1 MAFIRVL
8 TRSDGT
14 LAHKIVWRDAQTKKQ
29 SSFTT
34 DSETEAELI
43 KRLLDANGQSFNLAN
58 KAVAEQ
64 RSHSP
69 SVNTVI
75 EGYLGELTGIES
87 ATKRDYER
95 MWKNH
100 IHNSIGTKKIEFVDK
115 AAVIK
120 WFESIDR
127 SPKTKKNVH
136 AVLSSAFKWAIEE
149 GHMKENPA
157 VGVSSPRGSMQPR
170 EAVFLSREE
179 VDQIINQIGDY
190 GLFIELLA
198 GAGLRYNEATALRRR
213 DLIQTDPDHFSID
226 VTRAWKNTIHGF
238 QIGSPKTRSSLRRVT
253 LSRDLSIKVQSL
265 VQKLKYDEL
274 VFTKPSGSYLRA
286 GYFYTYHWE
295 PALTHLLATGQL
307 LKRPRVHDL
316 RHTHASWLIDAGVPL
331 PVIQK
336 RLGHSSISVTV
347 DTYGHL
353 ANDADMKAADALDL

>member
-1 MAFIRVL
+1 MASIRL
-8 TRSDGT
+8 LKRADGT
-14 LAHKIVWRDAQTKKQ
+14 IAHKIIWRDAQTKKQ

-34 DSETEAELI
+34 DSEDEAELI
-43 KRLLDANGQSFNLAN
+43 KRLLNANGQSFKLAN
-58 KAVAEQ
+58 QAVLESQ
-64 RSHSP
+64 SQSP
-69 SVNTVI
+69 TVNTVI
-75 EGYLGELTGIES
+75 EGYLGDLTGIES

-100 IHNSIGTKKIEFVDK
+100 IHNSIGAKKIEFVDK

-120 WFESIDR
+120 WFEAINR

-157 VGVSSPRGSMQPR
+157 VGVSSPRGSMRPR

-179 VDQIINQIGDY
+179 VDQIIIQIGEY
-190 GLFIELLA
+190 GPFVELLA

-213 DLIQTDPDHFSID
+213 DFIQADADHLAIS
-226 VTRAWKNTIHGF
+226 VTRAWKDTAHGF
-238 QIGSPKTRSSLRRVT
+238 QIGSPKTRTSQRQVT
-253 LSRDLSIKVQSL
+253 LSTTLSAKIKPLLRS
-265 VQKLKYDEL
+265 LKYEEL
-274 VFTKPSGSYLRA
+274 VFTKPNGEYLRP

-295 PALTHLLATGQL
+295 PALTHLLDTGAIFA
-307 LKRPRVHDL
+307 RPRIHDL

-336 RLGHSSISVTV
+336 RLGHSSIATTV
-347 DTYGHL
+347 DVYGHL
-353 ANDADMKAADALDL
+353 ATDADQRAADAL